1 MTYPYAI
8 GILNSSMTGL
18 LIGLALGIA
27 GAVPLILIASRRT
40 ERRVRQLEA
49 RRRGTERLAELGKLT
64 GGLAHEIK
72 NPLSSVGL
80 NIQLLEE
87 DLHDLA
93 QQLPE
98 DSPLG
103 DRVGR
108 IQRRFQ
114 SLSRE
119 KQRLAEILEDFLRF
133 AGRIRL
139 DRTPTDVDAMV
150 DEMADFFTP
159 QAEAGKVRLRTQH
172 GSGKA
177 RPTIDA
183 NLIKQALLNLL
194 INAVQAMTGA
204 RDSGKPH
211 GGCDELIIRT
221 ERRGDQMLIH
231 VTDTGP
237 GIDTG
242 NGAGPT
248 SSDNGAE
255 ADKIFQPYV
264 TTKKDGSGLGLPT
277 SRRIVEEHSG
287 TLTYHS
293 EPGQGTDF
301 VIAVPIEE
309 ATADTD

>member
-1 MTYPYAI
+1 MTYHCAI
-8 GILNSSMTGL
+8 GILNSSMADL
-18 LIGLALGIA
+18 FIGIALGIA

-98 DSPLG
+98 ESPLG

-119 KQRLAEILEDFLRF
+119 KQRLGEILEDFLHF

-139 DRTPTDVDAMV
+139 DRNPTDVDAMV
-150 DEMADFFTP
+150 DEMADFFSP
-159 QAEAGKVRLRTQH
+159 QAEADQVRLRTQQ
-172 GSGKA
+172 GAGKA
-177 RPTIDA
+177 RPNIDA

-194 INAVQAMTGA
+194 INAVQAMADG
-204 RDSGKPH
+204 RESGKPH

-221 ERRGDQMLIH
+221 ERRGEQMLIH
-231 VTDTGP
+231 VIDTGP
-237 GIDTG
+237 GVG

-264 TTKKDGSGLGLPT
+264 TTKKSGSGLGLPT
-277 SRRIVEEHSG
+277 SRRIVEEHGG
-287 TLTYHS
+287 TLTYQS

-301 VIAVPIEE
+301 VIAVPVEE
-309 ATADTD
+309 PTVDTD

>member
-8 GILNSSMTGL
+8 GILNGSMTGL
-18 LIGLALGIA
+18 LIGIALGIA
-27 GAVPLILIASRRT
+27 GAVPLILIVSRRT

-119 KQRLAEILEDFLRF
+119 KQRLGEILEDFLQF

-139 DRTPTDVDAMV
+139 DRSPTDIDAMV
-150 DEMADFFTP
+150 DEMADFFSP
-159 QAEAGKVRLRTQH
+159 QAEADQVRLRTQH
-172 GSGKA
+172 GAGKA
-177 RPTIDA
+177 RPNIDA

-194 INAVQAMTGA
+194 INAVQAMTAA
-204 RDSGKPH
+204 RESGTPH

-221 ERRGDQMLIH
+221 ERKGGQMLVH

-237 GIDTG
+237 GVG
-242 NGAGPT
+242 NGGGAA

-264 TTKKDGSGLGLPT
+264 TTKKGGSGLGLPT
-277 SRRIVEEHSG
+277 SRRIVEEHGG
-287 TLTYHS
+287 TLTYQS

-301 VIAVPIEE
+301 VIAVPVEG
-309 ATADTD
+309 AAVDTD